1 MKHLIG
7 LLLCSV
13 AGSMA
18 APAYAE
24 VLLKCIDGSGQ
35 VDYVKGNCPPGN
47 AGYEYVVVNNPLPSG
62 SSPAT
67 QMADPALLKN
77 RPKVKFTVVDSA
89 PKPKAFSPPSK
100 IQQEIES
107 QRAARAARMANPDTR
122 D

>member
-1 MKHLIG
+1 MKHVIG
-7 LLLCSV
+7 LLLCGV

-24 VLLKCIDGSGQ
+24 VLLRCVDGSGQ

-47 AGYEYVVVNNPLPSG
+47 VWYEYVVVDNPSPSG

-67 QMADPALLKN
+67 QMADPAILKD
-77 RPKVKFTVVDSA
+77 RPRVKLTVVESA
-89 PKPKAFSPPSK
+89 PKPKAFSPPTQ

-107 QRAARAARMANPDTR
+107 QRAERAARMANPGAR